1 MVLIYK
7 LFSNSCD
14 SFYIGSTARTLK
26 YRLAKHRNKS
36 YEAPER
42 KVYKVINDTGGF
54 GEWNMELIETI
65 DSTDDVV
72 RRQREQ
78 FWIDELKP
86 DLNDRSAFR
95 IKL

>member
-7 LFSNSCD
+7 LFSKSCD

-42 KVYKVINDTGGF
+42 KVYKHILETGGF
-54 GEWNMELIETI
+54 KEWHMELIETI

-78 FWIDELKP
+78 YWIDEMKP
-86 DLNDRSAFR
+86 DLNDRGAFR

>member
-42 KVYKVINDTGGF
+42 KVYKHILETGGF
-54 GEWNMELIETI
+54 KEWHMELIETI

-86 DLNDRSAFR
+86 DLNDRGAFR

>member
-7 LFSNSCD
+7 LFSKSCD
-14 SFYIGSTARTLK
+14 SFYIGSTARSLK
-26 YRLAKHRNKS
+26 YRLYKHKNKS

-42 KVYKVINDTGGF
+42 RVYKVIMETGGF
-54 GEWNMELIETI
+54 KEWNMELIEAI
-65 DSTDDVV
+65 DTTDDFV

-86 DLNDRSAFR
+86 DLNERLAIR
-95 IKL
+95 IK